1 MDMASVN
8 RLDDSTVRYKLY
20 SGITRKSSSTSST
33 TVNDSSCSSS
43 SSSPPS
49 IDSLQLFV
57 IESLAYLNPFL
68 SRYIWQNE
76 PFNLH
81 VVEQFPGNML
91 VTCSTLLPFCI
102 IQCRL
107 CD

>member
-20 SGITRKSSSTSST
+20 LGLTRKSSSSSFSSSSKSSSPTS
-33 TVNDSSCSSS
+33 NDSSCSL
-43 SSSPPS
+43 
-49 IDSLQLFV
+49 DSLHLFV

-91 VTCSTLLPFCI
+91 IVLSCNL
-102 IQCRL
+102 
-107 CD
+107 